1 MIRHPHKP
9 GGSDARHYTPR
20 PHSQWCTHYVNAKAA
35 INQNSSSSWIQDP
48 NRPHLNVILDKK
60 HKVKALVDSGSTICL
75 ADASILNHIADKS
88 AIGPAISVT
97 NCHNNQEQT
106 QGCYRATL
114 DVDEDLPH
122 PLRDKPINIH
132 VANKLSSE
140 LILCTDFLKVNG
152 AIINVRDNSVTFL
165 PEGMAAI
172 AKCDKPS
179 LRVAVMAAGEIATP
193 YVD

>member
-1 MIRHPHKP
+1 MLNFLNLKSFLSNLFFVVASSLSTLWTGQSVATSMIRHPHSP

-48 NRPHLNVILDKK
+48 NTPHLNVILDKK

-75 ADASILNHIADKS
+75 TDASILNHIADKS

-97 NCHNNQEQT
+97 NCHNNREQP

-122 PLRDKPINIH
+122 PIRNKPIGSH
-132 VANKLSSE
+132 PL
-140 LILCTDFLKVNG
+140 
-152 AIINVRDNSVTFL
+152 
-165 PEGMAAI
+165 
-172 AKCDKPS
+172 
-179 LRVAVMAAGEIATP
+179 
-193 YVD
+193 